1 MDQIYIAKN
10 KITYEMASHL
20 SDEQIKRQLAHNI
33 IEEMPMDDL
42 SRIFK
47 FEVMNPISDE
57 SQRILLDPHSPMWEK
72 ERIRINRET
81 LTLEYEASV
90 RVSACQNN

>member
-20 SDEQIKRQLAHNI
+20 TDEQIKRQLVHHI
-33 IEEMPMDDL
+33 IEGMPLNDL
-42 SRIFK
+42 SKIFK
-47 FEVMNPISDE
+47 FEVLNPISNE
-57 SQRILLDPHSPMWEK
+57 SQILLSNPHTPELEK

-81 LTLEYEASV
+81 FTLEYEASI
-90 RVSACQNN
+90 RVSEYQEN